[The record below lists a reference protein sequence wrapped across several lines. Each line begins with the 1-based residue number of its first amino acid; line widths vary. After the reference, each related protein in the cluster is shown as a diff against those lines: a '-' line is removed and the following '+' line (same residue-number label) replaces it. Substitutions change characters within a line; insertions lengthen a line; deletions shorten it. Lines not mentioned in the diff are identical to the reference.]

1 MKIDSRLASLQKTCG
16 YCAMAL
22 FFCALASL
30 IDAMVGG
37 LAGNSGTIEL
47 IPGERFQISGP
58 MPQKTE
64 ALADFVIEV
73 EPEDGAVQLLPEAI
87 FSGYWFGGAM
97 WRGVIVA
104 TASPQADTVVIRVRD
119 RFGEKQNPALV
130 FTVKVY
136 PDVAS
141 KQSNSPS
148 FLMRQSGINPFYF
161 AVVFV
166 LGGLLSGAATYYF
179 GKLWAN
185 YLGKHL
191 CGEIYIYKNGENGAE
206 ATCELSSSR
215 QLDVGTP
222 CALYRR
228 SGEMIGTAHILE
240 QQPKSIRLR
249 IDNNLN
255 VKIGDIACLH
265 SSSAN

>member
-1 MKIDSRLASLQKTCG
+1 MRFNPRLAASQKFSG
-16 YCAMAL
+16 LFAMVMFL
-22 FFCALASL
+22 CALAAL
-30 IDAMVGG
+30 VDAMVGG

-64 ALADFVIEV
+64 VLADFVIEG

-104 TASPQADTVVIRVRD
+104 TASPQANTVVIRIRD

-141 KQSNSPS
+141 KQRNSPS
-148 FLMRQSGINPFYF
+148 FLMRQSGINPFSY
-161 AVVFV
+161 ALVFL
-166 LGGLLSGAATYYF
+166 LGGILSGATTYYF
-179 GKLWAN
+179 GKLWAK
-185 YLGKHL
+185 YLGERL
-191 CGEIYIYKNGENGAE
+191 CGEIYILKKEGNGAE

-215 QLDVGTP
+215 QIDAGTP

-255 VKIGDIACLH
+255 VEIGDIACLH
-265 SSSAN
+265 SSTAN

>member
-1 MKIDSRLASLQKTCG
+1 MVMFL
-16 YCAMAL
+16 
-22 FFCALASL
+22 CALTAL
-30 IDAMVGG
+30 VDAMVGG

-64 ALADFVIEV
+64 TLADFVIEG

-104 TASPQADTVVIRVRD
+104 TASPQTDTVVIRVRD

-141 KQSNSPS
+141 KQRHSPS
-148 FLMRQSGINPFYF
+148 LLMRHSGINPFSI
-161 AVVFV
+161 AVVFA
-166 LGGLLSGAATYYF
+166 LGGILSGAATYYF

-185 YLGKHL
+185 YLGERL
-191 CGEIYIYKNGENGAE
+191 CGEIYVYKRGENGAE
-206 ATCELSSSR
+206 ATCELTTSR
-215 QLDVGTP
+215 QMAAGTLIT
-222 CALYRR
+222 LYRR

-249 IDNNLN
+249 IDNDLN
-255 VKIGDIACLH
+255 VKIGDIACLQ